1 MRTLVLALALV
12 ACSGTK
18 PAMRAPATTVPPA
31 VPRLVVLLVID
42 QWPEWAFEQKRAAF
56 HGGFARLL
64 AEGDWH
70 VGLYPTAATLTGP
83 SHALLGTGEPPGRTG
98 IIGDMWLHRDLGM
111 ALEAVHDAD
120 GSVTRK
126 WLRGRGLGDMLEA
139 HPGAH
144 VVDVALK
151 PRAAVLPIGHRGTS
165 IWYDPTTVRWESFN
179 HLPWLDAWNAAH
191 PLSERLHEVWTPSS
205 DVASLANAPDAQP
218 GEVGSEGF
226 GATFPHDPQNTKRP
240 SKALLAMPLGD
251 DVLFDL
257 ATRALDVEQL
267 GRHDEPDLLVIGV
280 SAHDYVGHGWGQ
292 ESWEM
297 WDLELRLDA
306 RLDAFLAELDRR
318 VGPGRWAMVATSDHG
333 ASPLPETVS
342 GGRITTQR
350 LTEAANAAAT
360 KVVGPGAWIAAAEY
374 PTLFFSDALRA
385 QPPEMRRRVEDE
397 IVDEL
402 RHLSGIERVGRV
414 ADLTGAC
421 ETRSGDDRALCLMF
435 DPERSGELFYTPK
448 SGWIIEDEN
457 DPEAT
462 AHGSL
467 HDYDRR
473 VPLFVLAPG
482 RTRHVASASPIA
494 GEIDMLNVQPL
505 LLQWL
510 GIAMP
515 GARP

>member
-1 MRTLVLALALV
+1 MKTLVLALAL
-12 ACSGTK
+12 AGCSRTT
-18 PAMRAPATTVPPA
+18 PSMRAPAATVQPEA
-31 VPRLVVLLVID
+31 PRLVVLLVID

-56 HGGFARLL
+56 HRGFARLL
-64 AEGDWH
+64 AEGEWH
-70 VGLYPTAATLTGP
+70 VGRYPTAATITGP
-83 SHALLGTGEPPGRTG
+83 SHALLGTGEPPSRTG
-98 IIGDMWLHRDLGM
+98 IIGDMWLHRDLGRT
-111 ALEAVHDAD
+111 LEAVHDAD
-120 GSVTRK
+120 GTVTRR
-126 WLRGRGLGDMLEA
+126 WLRTPGLGDMLAA

-165 IWYDPTTVRWESFN
+165 IWYDPTTVRWESFD
-179 HLPWLDAWNAAH
+179 HLAWLDAWNAAH
-191 PLSERLHEVWTPSS
+191 PLSERLKGVWTPNP
-205 DVASLANAPDAQP
+205 DVASVARVPDAQR

-226 GATFPHDPQNTKRP
+226 GATFPHDPQQTRRP

-251 DVLFDL
+251 EVLFEL
-257 ATRALDVEQL
+257 ATEALDAEQL
-267 GRHDEPDLLVIGV
+267 GHHDEPDLLVIGV

-306 RLDAFLAELDRR
+306 HIEAFLAELDRR

-350 LTEAANAAAT
+350 LTEAANAAA
-360 KVVGPGAWIAAAEY
+360 KKIVGPGTWIAEAEF

-385 QPPEMRRRVEDE
+385 QPAETLRKVEDE
-397 IVDEL
+397 IVVEL
-402 RHLSGIERVGRV
+402 GRVPGIARAGSV
-414 ADLTGAC
+414 ADLTGDC
-421 ETRSGDDRALCLMF
+421 ERRPPDDRALCLMF
-435 DPERSGELFYTPK
+435 DPERSGEVFYTPQ
-448 SGWIIEDEN
+448 SGWIVDDAD

-467 HDYDRR
+467 NDYDRR
-473 VPLFVLAPG
+473 VPVIILPPG
-482 RTRHVASASPIA
+482 RVRHAASASPMA
-494 GEIDMLNVQPL
+494 GEIDMLDVQPL

-510 GIAMP
+510 G
-515 GARP
+515 GSTRRRRP